1 MQVTERP
8 DPTRTRSVRSESV
21 VPALTRPV
29 ARENI
34 VNLANIAADNTVD
47 GFIAQD
53 RLEFDRAVL
62 HWSLVFHALFPEF
75 DSERVMKAAEAFVT
89 ALFTQSKLKDDNSNP
104 YIRVHDEKWEFV
116 RSELVRMCSLLDLPA
131 SFGVETCNFYRYH
144 SIKDDH
150 YVKHIIEWHRV
161 LMNRQVGADSV
172 YRELA
177 GLYLTALSLH
187 DKHNRYG
194 VIRAREIMQMYYTIL
209 LEAKYGSIVDTY

>member
-1 MQVTERP
+1 MQSTEEIYL
-8 DPTRTRSVRSESV
+8 TRTGRNRRVSAI
-21 VPALTRPV
+21 PALARPV
-29 ARENI
+29 TRESI
-34 VNLANIAADNTVD
+34 VDLANIAAENTVD

-62 HWSLVFHALFPEF
+62 HWSQVFHALYPEF
-75 DSERVMKAAEAFVT
+75 DSERVMKAAEAFIT
-89 ALFTQSKLKDDNSNP
+89 ALFAQSKLKDDNQDP

-161 LMNRQVGADSV
+161 LMNRQVGADSL

-177 GLYLTALSLH
+177 GLYLSALSFH
-187 DKHNRYG
+187 DKHNRNG
-194 VIRAREIMQMYYTIL
+194 VIRGREIMKLYYTIL
-209 LEAKYGSIVDTY
+209 FEAKYGVLADA

>member
-1 MQVTERP
+1 MQVTERIN
-8 DPTRTRSVRSESV
+8 PTRTDSDRLGLPIPVL
-21 VPALTRPV
+21 ARPV
-29 ARENI
+29 TRESI
-34 VNLANIAADNTVD
+34 VDLVNIAAENTVD

-53 RLEFDRAVL
+53 QLEFDRAVL
-62 HWSLVFHALFPEF
+62 HWSQVFHALYPEF
-75 DSERVMKAAEAFVT
+75 DSERVMKAAEAFIT
-89 ALFTQSKLKDDNSNP
+89 ALFAQSKLKDDNSDP

-116 RSELVRMCSLLDLPA
+116 RSQLVRMCSLLDLPA

-177 GLYLTALSLH
+177 GLYLTALSFH

-194 VIRAREIMQMYYTIL
+194 VIKGRKIMKMYYTIL
-209 LEAKYGSIVDTY
+209 FEAKYGALVDT